1 MIGVVLAVVV
11 SFAPAVVFADENPT
25 DSPPL
30 IIEIRSDPPK
40 VLTGASN
47 PPLRGVSLVLGSDTG
62 LGRPFNGKAQALGG
76 CIERPNIK
84 ARLCVDPLD
93 WPPALLDLMQ
103 PTDGTHSGVDAIIR
117 YDNDSATRINVLYPA
132 QAFQAV
138 IEHLESLYGA
148 PTEQQMTIRTLPGQ
162 TEVRNTIVRWK
173 SFAFADTSE
182 TILEVRAHDD
192 LRHAH
197 TDQRNGLVLLYRQGA
212 SPSFTQFNTVDLM
225 VLRQRRLGQWGPE
238 HELGR

>member
-1 MIGVVLAVVV
+1 MIGVVLAAFV
-11 SFAPAVVFADENPT
+11 SLAPAIVFAAEKPT

-30 IIEIRSDPPK
+30 IIEIRADPPK
-40 VLTGASN
+40 ILTGAGN
-47 PPLRGVSLVLGSDTG
+47 PPLRGVALVLGSETG
-62 LGRPFNGKAQALGG
+62 LGRPFDGDAQALGG
-76 CIERPNIK
+76 CIERPNIQ

-103 PTDGTHSGVDAIIR
+103 PTDGTHSGADAIIR
-117 YDNDSATRINVLYPA
+117 YDNDRATRVNVLFPS

-138 IEHLESLYGA
+138 IEHLQSLYGP
-148 PTEQQMTIRTLPGQ
+148 PTEQQMTIRSLPGQ

-173 SFAFADTSE
+173 SLAIEDSSG

-197 TDQRNGLVLLYRQGA
+197 TDLRHGLVLLYRQGA

-238 HELGR
+238 QQLGR